1 VYNPYDAL
9 LLFSNR
15 EFQPYWFQTGTPTFL
30 VKLLE
35 QRPQFTP
42 DLSRVVAAETL
53 LSSFDVD
60 NICTEALLFQSGYLT
75 IASSRRISGRLELT
89 LKYPNLEVQSSLNE
103 VLLGSLS
110 NEALKAGQYIGKLY
124 DLLHANNLSGLKDLF
139 HAFYATIPHQWYTK
153 NDLAG
158 FEGYYA
164 SIFYSYFAAL
174 GLDIVLEDT
183 TNHGRIDMAAEFEG
197 RTYIFEFKV
206 VELTPEGRALQQIK
220 DKKYADKYKASGQP
234 IYLIG
239 VEFSKQS
246 RNIVGFEVEQV

>member
-1 VYNPYDAL
+1 MP
-9 LLFSNR
+9 
-15 EFQPYWFQTGTPTFL
+15 
-30 VKLLE
+30 
-35 QRPQFTP
+35 
-42 DLSRVVAAETL
+42 
-53 LSSFDVD
+53 
-60 NICTEALLFQSGYLT
+60 
-75 IASSRRISGRLELT
+75 
-89 LKYPNLEVQSSLNE
+89 
-103 VLLGSLS
+103 
-110 NEALKAGQYIGKLY
+110 
-124 DLLHANNLSGLKDLF
+124 
-139 HAFYATIPHQWYTK
+139 AF
-153 NDLAG
+153 
-158 FEGYYA
+158 
-164 SIFYSYFAAL
+164 FYSYFAAL